1 MSILRNF
8 KSTSPSPCPL
18 GAVFYD
24 SKIVDTISEVKDT
37 EGNVIASRPTR
48 EVIRRSIPD
57 SDFVHQE
64 SAELYSIENMMAT
77 GMPMDRVT
85 KPYFKQSI
93 DDATLVFN
101 FLNQDGLIATQ
112 YVESSPSVEPTPQV
126 ELSKTE

>member
-8 KSTSPSPCPL
+8 ISQSLVPSPI

-37 EGNVIASRPTR
+37 EGNVIAERPSR

-57 SDFVHQE
+57 AEFVHQE

-77 GMPMDRVT
+77 GMPMERVT
-85 KPYFKQSI
+85 TPYFKQSL
-93 DDATLVFN
+93 DEATLVFN
-101 FLNQDGLIATQ
+101 YLNQDGLIETQ
-112 YVESSPSVEPTPQV
+112 HVESASSVETKV
-126 ELSKTE
+126 EPEKTE